1 MAKGYVIASITV
13 TDAAK
18 YAEYV
23 KAASVAI
30 AKFGGKPLVRGGTC
44 ENLEGETR
52 MRNVV
57 LEFADYATARA
68 YYHSPEYQAAIRMRA
83 GAGMANIVVVEGA

>member
-13 TDAAK
+13 TDPVK

-23 KAASVAI
+23 KAASIAI
-30 AKFGGKPLVRGGTC
+30 QKFGGKPLVRGGTC
-44 ENLEGETR
+44 ETLEGETR

-57 LEFADYATARA
+57 LEFADYATARS
-68 YYHSPEYQAAIRMRA
+68 YYHSPEYQAAIKMRE
-83 GAGMANIVVVEGA
+83 GAGLANIVVVEGA

>member
-13 TDAAK
+13 TDPVK

-23 KAASVAI
+23 KSATLAI
-30 AKFGGKPLVRGGTC
+30 QKFGGKPLVRGGKC
-44 ENLEGETR
+44 ETLEGEAR

-68 YYHSPEYQAAIRMRA
+68 YYQSPEYQAAIQLRA
-83 GAGMANIVVVEGA
+83 GAGVANIVVVEGA

>member
-13 TDAAK
+13 TDPVK

-23 KAASVAI
+23 KLATIAI
-30 AKFGGKPLVRGGTC
+30 QKFGGKPLVRGGTC
-44 ENLEGETR
+44 ERLEGETR

-57 LEFADYATARA
+57 LEFDDYDTARA
-68 YYHSPEYQAAIRMRA
+68 YYHSPEYQAAINLRA
-83 GAGMANIVVVEGA
+83 GAGVANIVVVEGA